1 MVKIRGNRV
10 AVDMPGCGP
19 QWPIGAFNA
28 EMRNLATSAKRETLA
43 AKRTLAEIERSS
55 PPSRAPQ
62 RAPF

>member
-1 MVKIRGNRV
+1 MG
-10 AVDMPGCGP
+10 
-19 QWPIGAFNA
+19 
-28 EMRNLATSAKRETLA
+28 NLATSAKRETLA